1 MRAATLM
8 KIKRFRLSYIWTAV
22 IPELIEAAV
31 PAPLG
36 DLVEQSK
43 YAAIF
48 NTLLAGGGNPVV
60 ELPWPRRSRS
70 TLPERN
76 NYWTDAVVGSFSSD
90 RNADRGRLAWKASV
104 QFRHRDDGHKD
115 ELLSVD
121 LADRCFGEGW
131 YFPTGVGVSL
141 TVWISGEF
149 DGNQFKQKVSDFTGG
164 KLPVT
169 VGGVKST
176 DIIDRA
182 AGKAIDIL
190 RAKGFGLPPVTLSE
204 KPIRIL
210 TVIAADHDPNETNKP
225 AAEAAMLQDVLIAG
239 GGTPAVSIKPDKNI
253 YALPHSRVIWRPDCF
268 LSKQT
273 GLHTLGCLHRNITMA
288 TLHAASVIKAAE
300 ATTAVIDNLANVP
313 TRISGYAY
321 AIGELLRKMNN
332 ASEKYVY
339 KQQCLR
345 DQIAEAK
352 TMINRLRAQCLQPPL

>member
-1 MRAATLM
+1 M
-8 KIKRFRLSYIWTAV
+8 KIKRFRLSCIWTAV
-22 IPELIEAAV
+22 IPELIEAV
-31 PAPLG
+31 FPAPLG

-43 YAAIF
+43 YAATF
-48 NTLLAGGGNPVV
+48 NTLLAGGVNPLV
-60 ELPWPRRSRS
+60 ELPWPRRSGG

-76 NYWTDAVVGSFSSD
+76 NYWTDAIVGRFSSE

-104 QFRHRDDGHKD
+104 QFKHKGELFSIGH
-115 ELLSVD
+115 
-121 LADRCFGEGW
+121 ADRCFGEGW
-131 YFPTGVGVSL
+131 YFPTGVAVSL
-141 TVWISGEF
+141 TAWISGDF
-149 DGNQFKQKVSDFTGG
+149 DGEQFKQTVSDFTGG

-169 VGGVKST
+169 VGGVTST

-182 AGKAIDIL
+182 AGNAMDML
-190 RAKGFGLPPVTLSE
+190 RAQGFGLPPVALSE

-210 TVIAADHDPNETNKP
+210 TVITAEHDPNETDKP

-239 GGTPAVSIKPDKNI
+239 GGTPALPITPAKNI

-268 LSKQT
+268 LSKQK

-300 ATTAVIDNLANVP
+300 AAMAVIDNVANVP
-313 TRISGYAY
+313 TRVGSYAY
-321 AIGELLRKMNN
+321 AIGDLLGRMND

-352 TMINRLRAQCLQPPL
+352 TMINRLRANRLLQPLQ